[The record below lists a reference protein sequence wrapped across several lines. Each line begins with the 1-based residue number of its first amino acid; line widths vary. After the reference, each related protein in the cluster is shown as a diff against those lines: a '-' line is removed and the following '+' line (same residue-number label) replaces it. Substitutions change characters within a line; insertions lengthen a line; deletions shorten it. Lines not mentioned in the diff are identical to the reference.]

1 MDVIKK
7 KRDKTPDFVY
17 ETKAYGEFYYFCTIM
32 IGLSYNEMKKRIIF
46 LGCIMGIITLLSG
59 CSSHRNLSML
69 QFNIW
74 QEGTMIPGGFDPSLM
89 K

>member
-1 MDVIKK
+1 MRMCQTLGILLLLY
-7 KRDKTPDFVY
+7 P
-17 ETKAYGEFYYFCTIM
+17 M
-32 IGLSYNEMKKRIIF
+32 IGSNYNIMKKRIML
-46 LGCIMGIITLLSG
+46 LGCIVGIITLLSG

-69 QFNIW
+69 QLNIW

>member
-1 MDVIKK
+1 
-7 KRDKTPDFVY
+7 
-17 ETKAYGEFYYFCTIM
+17 
-32 IGLSYNEMKKRIIF
+32 MKKRIML
-46 LGCIMGIITLLSG
+46 LGCIVGIITLLSG

>member
-1 MDVIKK
+1 MRMCQRLGILLLLY
-7 KRDKTPDFVY
+7 P
-17 ETKAYGEFYYFCTIM
+17 M
-32 IGLSYNEMKKRIIF
+32 IGSNYNIMKKRIML
-46 LGCIMGIITLLSG
+46 LGCIVGIITLLSG